1 MKKIIAVLFLFLPFY
16 LSHAE
21 TLDEIVSTD
30 VDYVNACEATYQ
42 LKMTY
47 CRSIVVQT
55 TTNCLRHSISLFPK
69 KQRKVLG
76 DMVKTKLNSMS
87 VKTQA
92 EVDKGFD
99 KVLGENNQDKEK
111 ACQLYAED
119 LTNKRN
125 DRYYE
130 FRNALK
136 AAFPSNKKSSE

>member
-1 MKKIIAVLFLFLPFY
+1 MKKVIAILFFVLPFHPA
-16 LSHAE
+16 HAE
-21 TLDEIVSTD
+21 TLEEIANTD
-30 VDYVNACEATYQ
+30 ADYVNACEATYQ
-42 LKMTY
+42 LKMTH
-47 CRSIVVQT
+47 CRGIVAQK
-55 TTNCLRHSISLFPK
+55 TTNCLRHSISLLPK
-69 KQRKVLG
+69 KQRKVFG

>member
-1 MKKIIAVLFLFLPFY
+1 MKKIIAVLFFVLPFHPA
-16 LSHAE
+16 HAE

-30 VDYVNACEATYQ
+30 ADYVNACEATYQ

-55 TTNCLRHSISLFPK
+55 TTNCFKHSMSLFPK

-87 VKTQA
+87 VKSQA
-92 EVDKGFD
+92 DVDKGFERI
-99 KVLGENNQDKEK
+99 LGENNQDKEK
-111 ACQLYAED
+111 ACQIYAED

-136 AAFPSNKKSSE
+136 AAFPSSKKSSD